1 MTVALVRLDDRLVH
15 GQVVVGWANALR
27 ANRIA
32 LVDDRIVHSAWEREL
47 YCLGVPPDIRLDFES
62 VESAAG
68 KWEELE
74 SSDHRTIV
82 LTGDIDTLVRLCDAS
97 DRITEVNLG
106 GLHQSDGRT
115 QRLPYVFL
123 SNEEMEQ
130 LKQLSMRGIRIAA
143 QDVPTARPVALE
155 ALL

>member
-1 MTVALVRLDDRLVH
+1 MRSRGRQKPVQSVLNPPVRR
-15 GQVVVGWANALR
+15 
-27 ANRIA
+27 
-32 LVDDRIVHSAWEREL
+32 S
-47 YCLGVPPDIRLDFES
+47 
-62 VESAAG
+62 
-68 KWEELE
+68 
-74 SSDHRTIV
+74 HRTIV